1 MSADYRQRDGVTE
14 MMNGFALVLATVLLM
29 VVHTWRFR

>member
-1 MSADYRQRDGVTE
+1 MGVTE

-29 VVHTWRFR
+29 VVHTWRFRWHIREV